1 MSYRFILATY
11 PVKHKETGEEK
22 EVVMSVHDIKQWYE
36 DNPEWAR
43 DWSKGAS
50 MPCDEGEWKNRLI
63 NKHPGWK
70 RVLDKVKNAPRSV
83 ARDLY

>member
-1 MSYRFILATY
+1 MAKY
-11 PVKHKETGEEK
+11 PIKNTKTGEEK
-22 EVVMSVHDIKQWYE
+22 EITMSVHDITQWYK
-36 DNPEWAR
+36 DNPEWVR

-50 MPCDEGEWKNRLI
+50 MPCDEGEWKNKLI

-70 RVLDKVKNAPRSV
+70 QVLDKVKRAPRSV